1 MSFEYQCSKA
11 CHSERSEFF
20 VSKAQ
25 PGPGPLCFRAS
36 SIEVVYLIKKLIS
49 RTLYI
54 DSIYVLSIN
63 TYYEGI
69 ACSYQ
74 VRWARVNSGPTPA
87 RENEKECALA
97 SVLHLKV

>member
-1 MSFEYQCSKA
+1 MRHGDVSLSLKRPPSMSSPAAIHF
-11 CHSERSEFF
+11 
-20 VSKAQ
+20 
-25 PGPGPLCFRAS
+25 G
-36 SIEVVYLIKKLIS
+36 
-49 RTLYI
+49 
-54 DSIYVLSIN
+54 SIYVLSIN